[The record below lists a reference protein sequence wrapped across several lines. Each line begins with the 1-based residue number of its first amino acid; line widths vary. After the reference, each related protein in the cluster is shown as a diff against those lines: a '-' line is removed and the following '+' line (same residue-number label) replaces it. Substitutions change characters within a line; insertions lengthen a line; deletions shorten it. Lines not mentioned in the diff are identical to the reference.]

1 MFYFM
6 SVHSRLILELHPV
19 FPNYTLFIY
28 LSFPSAVL
36 QTPDHVTYSVGL
48 WLFVAGFCHTDW
60 SKTSTSP
67 PKMTHVAECLASIV
81 VGPLHRP
88 PPTWDVS
95 SPGVVGH
102 SGRQWRAAHCHLGW
116 WSRLPS
122 SGRWAVRCMCSRG
135 WGFQI
140 LGGAGRLLG
149 KIQQTWAHTCL
160 TLVQS
165 EFYLLGVRGQGK
177 ECGRY
182 FAVDDAENMCLH
194 LSPSNKLSFI
204 ETGAGWVYGIGNCLA
219 GAGGD
224 DRWFVVEEIV
234 NCNV

>member
-1 MFYFM
+1 MCSTLCSQTTVSLSLSVQMSQDLLLLSARCLSQNSWLELEFEPTTPHTNQSLFYFM
-6 SVHSRLILELHPV
+6 SVHSKLILELHPV

-28 LSFPSAVL
+28 LSFPSVVL
-36 QTPDHVTYSVGL
+36 QTPDHATYSVGL
-48 WLFVAGFCHTDW
+48 WLFVTGFCCTEW

-67 PKMTHVAECLASIV
+67 PKMTHAAECLSSIV

-88 PPTWDVS
+88 PPTWDAS

-102 SGRQWRAAHCHLGW
+102 SGRQWRAARCRLGW

-122 SGRWAVRCMCSRG
+122 SGRWAVRCTCSRG

-149 KIQQTWAHTCL
+149 KTQRTWGHTCL

-165 EFYLLGVRGQGK
+165 EFYL
-177 ECGRY
+177 
-182 FAVDDAENMCLH
+182 
-194 LSPSNKLSFI
+194 
-204 ETGAGWVYGIGNCLA
+204 
-219 GAGGD
+219 
-224 DRWFVVEEIV
+224 
-234 NCNV
+234 